1 MWNMFKVNNKST
13 KTKLRKWWGS
23 RVLSFFTPFFSVS
36 NDDFEEVNVNWEVIP
51 SKIISTFTEVLN
63 LKVNVHRS

>member
-1 MWNMFKVNNKST
+1 MFKVNNKST

-36 NDDFEEVNVNWEVIP
+36 NDYFEEVNVNWEVIP